1 MNATT
6 DTPSET
12 PSNGKRRKLL
22 LTIALLFL
30 VAGAL
35 WALYW
40 FLVLSHRED
49 TDDAYVNGNK
59 VVISARVSGTVIAV
73 LADDTQRVK
82 AGQVL
87 ARLDPIDARTQLSRA
102 ASALARTVRAVREQ
116 RQTAAQLDAAVVAAR
131 LELARA
137 RGDLARRKPL
147 VAAEAVA
154 REDLRHAEEAVR
166 IAQASVIVARR
177 RASAAHALVD
187 GTDVAHNPA
196 VLEARAN
203 YLDAW
208 IAAQRDVVLA
218 PVSGYVAERSV
229 QLGQHV
235 QPGEALMTVIPL
247 NALWV
252 DANFKEVQLRNLRIG
267 QPAKIVSDLYGDAV
281 VFHGRV
287 LGVAAG
293 TGAAFALLPPQNA
306 TGNWIKIVQ
315 RVPVRVSIDRRELA
329 RHPLRIGLS
338 ATVTVDTTNR
348 RGPVLAPDVAD
359 RFTGETDVYA
369 TDLVRAKALADAI
382 IRRNLGGPA
391 AGRDSASRRNGG
403 ASRNHLSARPARSG
417 EPARRAPAR
426 RRSSNPAG

>member
-40 FLVLSHRED
+40 FLVLSHRVD

-196 VLEARAN
+196 VLEARAS

-208 IAAQRDVVLA
+208 IAAQRDVVVA
-218 PVSGYVAERSV
+218 PVTGYVAERSV

-267 QPAKIVSDLYGDAV
+267 QPAKIVSDLYGDSV

-306 TGNWIKIVQ
+306 SGNWIKIVQ
-315 RVPVRVSIDRRELA
+315 RVPVRISIDRRELA

-338 ATVTVDTTNR
+338 ATVTVDTTKR
-348 RGPVLAPDVAD
+348 GGPVLAPDVAD
-359 RFTGETDVYA
+359 RFTGATDVYA
-369 TDLVRAKALADAI
+369 TDLARANALADAI
-382 IRRNLGGPA
+382 IRRNLAGA
-391 AGRDSASRRNGG
+391 AGPHSRVSA
-403 ASRNHLSARPARSG
+403 APARSG
-417 EPARRAPAR
+417 GTARRAPVR